1 MRRLRGAL
9 SNLGLLAATVALL
22 AAAAELTLR
31 LAGFSYVLYPE
42 EIEFGRPEPILLKT
56 GFVEDDDLFWVTRDY
71 REKLERLRRE
81 RPAII
86 FLGDSCTD
94 FGRYD
99 EELARR
105 VAERRGATLSY
116 GNLGVAGWSSYQG
129 RRQLER
135 DVSPLD
141 PRVVTLY
148 FGWNDHWIGF
158 GIEDKNV
165 ARVKAVFSSRWSRL
179 RLVQLA
185 TRAVVALG
193 TRHTDYPNRVS
204 LDDFR
209 DNLRAMVRHA
219 RSRGIRPV
227 LITAASAHVAGE
239 EPAHLTER
247 WLRDLSELVPLHR
260 SYVAAV
266 REVAASEDADL
277 CDPEA
282 ELKALPRGELEPL
295 FRDDGIHLTAEGDR
309 RLAEILYDCFDRQGI
324 LDEILGGAPVA
335 AE

>member
-1 MRRLRGAL
+1 MSGRLRGSL
-9 SNLGLLAATVALL
+9 VNLALLAVTVALL
-22 AAAAELTLR
+22 VAVAELTLR
-31 LAGFSYVLYPE
+31 ATGFSYVLYPE
-42 EIEFGRPEPILLKT
+42 EIEFGRPEPVLLET
-56 GFVEDDDLFWVTRDY
+56 GFVEDDDLFWVTKDY
-71 REKLERLRRE
+71 RQKLERLRRE
-81 RPAII
+81 RPQVI

-99 EELARR
+99 QELAQL
-105 VAERRGATLSY
+105 VADRRGAALAY

-135 DVSPLD
+135 DVAPLR

-179 RLVQLA
+179 RLVQLVTKA
-185 TRAVVALG
+185 TVALG
-193 TRHTDYPNRVS
+193 SRDTDYPNRVS
-204 LDDFR
+204 LADFR
-209 DNLRAMVRHA
+209 ANLRTMVRHA

-227 LITAASAHVAGE
+227 LITAAASHVPGE
-239 EPAHLTER
+239 EPEELTER

-266 REVAASEDADL
+266 REVAAAEGADL

-282 ELKALPRGELEPL
+282 ELGALPRGEVGRL
-295 FRDDGIHLTAEGDR
+295 FRADGIHLTAEGDR
-309 RLAEILYDCFDRQGI
+309 RLAEILYDCFERRGI
-324 LDEILGGAPVA
+324 WAQILGGPG
-335 AE
+335 

>member
-1 MRRLRGAL
+1 MSGRLRAAL
-9 SNLGLLAATVALL
+9 VNLAVSTATVALL
-22 AAAAELTLR
+22 VAVAELTLR
-31 LAGFSYVLYPE
+31 LSGFSYVLYPE
-42 EIEFGRPEPILLKT
+42 DIEFGRPEPVLLKT
-56 GFVEDDDLFWVTRDY
+56 GFVEDDDLFWVTKDY
-71 REKLERLRRE
+71 RQKLERLRRT

-105 VAERRGATLSY
+105 VAERWGATLAY

-135 DVSPLD
+135 DVAALG

-179 RLVQLA
+179 RLVQLVTQA
-185 TRAVVALG
+185 TVALG
-193 TRHTDYPNRVS
+193 SRDTGYPNRVS
-204 LDDFR
+204 LADFR

-219 RSRGIRPV
+219 RSHGIRPV
-227 LITAASAHVAGE
+227 LITAASNHVPGE
-239 EPAHLTER
+239 EPEHLTER
-247 WLRDLSELVPLHR
+247 WLRDLSELVPLHQ

-266 REVAASEDADL
+266 REVATAEDADL
-277 CDPEA
+277 CDSEA
-282 ELKALPRGELEPL
+282 ELSVLPRDERAGL

-309 RLAEILYDCFDRQGI
+309 RLAEILDQCFEERGI
-324 LDEILGGAPVA
+324 WEETLD
-335 AE
+335 

>member
-1 MRRLRGAL
+1 M
-9 SNLGLLAATVALL
+9 NLALL
-22 AAAAELTLR
+22 AAIVAVLVAVAELTLR
-31 LAGFSYVLYPE
+31 ATGFSYVLYPE
-42 EIEFGRPEPILLKT
+42 EIEFGRPEPVLLET
-56 GFVEDDDLFWVTRDY
+56 GFVEDDDLFWVTKDY
-71 REKLERLRRE
+71 RQKLERLRRD
-81 RPAII
+81 RPQVI
-86 FLGDSCTD
+86 FLGNSTVAIECTLLEAPLDSC
-94 FGRYD
+94 
-99 EELARR
+99 
-105 VAERRGATLSY
+105 GAIRMWNILGAY

-135 DVSPLD
+135 DVAPLG

-185 TRAVVALG
+185 TQATVAVG
-193 TRHTDYPNRVS
+193 SRDTDYPNRVS
-204 LDDFR
+204 RADFAA
-209 DNLRAMVRHA
+209 NLRAMVRHA

-227 LITAASAHVAGE
+227 LITAAASHVAGE
-239 EPAHLTER
+239 EPKELTER

-266 REVAASEDADL
+266 REVAAAEGADL

-282 ELKALPRGELEPL
+282 ELGALSRAELGRL
-295 FRDDGIHLTAEGDR
+295 FRADGIHLTAEGDR
-309 RLAEILYDCFDRQGI
+309 RLAEILYDCFERRGI
-324 LDEILGGAPVA
+324 WAQILGGPG
-335 AE
+335 